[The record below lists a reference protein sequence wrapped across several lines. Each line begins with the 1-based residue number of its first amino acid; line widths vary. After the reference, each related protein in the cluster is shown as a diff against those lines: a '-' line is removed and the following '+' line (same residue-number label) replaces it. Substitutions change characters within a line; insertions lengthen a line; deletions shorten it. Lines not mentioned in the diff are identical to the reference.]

1 MLVVPYFNWI
11 VLPIAF
17 FNIVTFGLTK
27 DFAPVLEKVL
37 ELDEKI
43 IGQLSATKL
52 GLLTFGQINWWQCL
66 FLLIVTIILIVSLRE
81 KVNWR
86 FNSKKIMVGLLSLY
100 VIFFSMIHFPLRGQV
115 TFIDVGQG
123 DSILVTTPFPRKVYL
138 IDTGGN

>member
-52 GLLTFGQINWWQCL
+52 GLLTFGK
-66 FLLIVTIILIVSLRE
+66 LI
-81 KVNWR
+81 
-86 FNSKKIMVGLLSLY
+86 
-100 VIFFSMIHFPLRGQV
+100 
-115 TFIDVGQG
+115 
-123 DSILVTTPFPRKVYL
+123 
-138 IDTGGN
+138 GGSVCFY